1 MGDGPELA
9 VVVIGFRAPT
19 GLVAAVRSV
28 LDQGKPLEVVVVN
41 SGGGNAETLLAN
53 AGLDVKVLDVK
64 VINVERRLYVGAA
77 RNLGIAATQAPFVAF
92 LADDCLACPGWA
104 EARLRHHRSGAP
116 AVASAILNS
125 HPRNLVACAAHLAM
139 HMRRLPGLPAHKALR
154 YGVSFDR
161 KLFDRYGLFGEQ
173 MTSGED
179 TEFMAR
185 LPKAMEPLWEP
196 AVLTVH
202 RNETR
207 LAKVIADQYR
217 RGRRYG
223 AYLKSAGGKKP
234 SRVFR
239 AVFRDRRNVG
249 KFAKEGLPEKDRD
262 FAMLSLPIV
271 WLALFAK
278 SLGAAVGAKYGDT
291 QGRRQ

>member
-1 MGDGPELA
+1 MAERPELA

-19 GLVAAVRSV
+19 ELVAAVRSV
-28 LDQGKPLEVVVVN
+28 LGQNIPLEIVVVN
-41 SGGGNAETLLAN
+41 SGGGNARALLAD
-53 AGLDVKVLDVK
+53 AGLDVP
-64 VINVERRLYVGAA
+64 VIEFEHRLFVGAA
-77 RNLGIAATQAPFVAF
+77 RNVGIAATTAPFVAF

-104 EARLRHHRSGAP
+104 AARLRHHSGGAP
-116 AVASAILNS
+116 TVASAILNS
-125 HPRNLVACAAHLAM
+125 HPRNLVACAAHLVM
-139 HMRRLPGLPAHKALR
+139 HMRRLPGLAAHKALR

-161 KLFDRYGLFGEQ
+161 KLFERYGLFDEQ
-173 MTSGED
+173 MASGED

-185 LPKAMEPLWEP
+185 LPRAMEPLWEP

-207 LAKVIADQYR
+207 LARLIADQYR

-223 AYLKSAGGKKP
+223 AYLGSVQGKKP
-234 SRVFR
+234 LRVFQG
-239 AVFRDRRNVG
+239 VFRDRRNVG
-249 KFAKEGLPEKDRD
+249 KFAKEGLPEKDKN

-278 SLGAAVGAKYGDT
+278 SLGAAVGARYSNKA
-291 QGRRQ
+291 GRHP